1 MSSWKSEE
9 RYFDICPMCNGKEAQ
24 RKMILLKKANTW
36 GQKKLTR
43 LCYNCYLKVLDF
55 IGISDVN
62 LDGSDLIEW

>member
-9 RYFDICPMCNGKEAQ
+9 RYFATCPMCDKEEEQ
-24 RKMILLKKANTW
+24 RLMILLKKSNVW
-36 GQKKLTR
+36 GAKNLTR

-62 LDGSDLIEW
+62 LDGSDLIE